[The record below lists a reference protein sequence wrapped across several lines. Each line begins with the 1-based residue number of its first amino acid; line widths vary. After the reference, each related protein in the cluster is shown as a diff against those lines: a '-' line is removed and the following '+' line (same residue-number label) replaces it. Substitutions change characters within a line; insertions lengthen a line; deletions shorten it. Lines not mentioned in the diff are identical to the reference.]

1 MIEKYPLL
9 KEADKTMFVFER
21 NGKVYGH
28 IIKNKTEKD
37 PAKFIFETEKYGSI
51 EKLKEEYPPQE

>member
-9 KEADKTMFVFER
+9 KESDKTMFVFER
-21 NGKVYGH
+21 NGKIYGH
-28 IIKNKTEKD
+28 IIKNKTEKA
-37 PAKFIFETEKYGSI
+37 PAKFIFETEKYDSI